1 MNTAYESTGRLLRMP
16 ARTDPR
22 FHQVQL
28 QKEHATTCYVLR
40 YMSRIPSQVRVEIL
54 RRLRDVEQSRG
65 VRVLLAVE
73 SGSRAWGF
81 ESRDSDYDVR
91 FVYVHT
97 LEHYLSI
104 DLGDQRDV
112 IERPIADEI
121 DLSGWELRK
130 ALRLFLKSN
139 PGFVEWIQ
147 SPIVYIENGSFAT
160 RVRELVP
167 VVYSRASGIHHYK
180 SMAMTNVDD
189 RDPSGE
195 VSLKKY
201 LYILRALLAARWLQQ
216 HEGAA
221 PIEFGRLLRQL
232 EGPPQLLA
240 DIDGL
245 LVRKRAATERD
256 RTSAVASI
264 DAFIEQQLLSL
275 QTVGLPGPVGA
286 AVKLK
291 LDEVFRGSLREA
303 WLETSS
309 E

>member
-1 MNTAYESTGRLLRMP
+1 MNKIAVP
-16 ARTDPR
+16 
-22 FHQVQL
+22 
-28 QKEHATTCYVLR
+28 
-40 YMSRIPSQVRVEIL
+40 VRDEIL
-54 RRLRDVEQSRG
+54 RRLRDVEQSSG
-65 VRVLLAVE
+65 VRVLLAIE

-81 ESRDSDYDVR
+81 ESSDSDYDVR

-104 DLGDQRDV
+104 DVGDQRDV
-112 IERPIADEI
+112 IERPIADDI

-167 VVYSRASGIHHYK
+167 LVYSRASGIYHYR
-180 SMAMTNVDD
+180 SMAMTSADD
-189 RDPSGE
+189 REPSGE

-201 LYILRALLAARWLQQ
+201 LYVLRALLAARWLQQ

-221 PIEFGRLLRQL
+221 PIEFARLLRQL

-245 LVRKRAATERD
+245 LLRKRAASERD
-256 RTSAVASI
+256 RIPAVASI
-264 DAFIEQQLLSL
+264 DAFIKQQLLSL
-275 QTVGLPGPVGA
+275 QAVGHPAQVGSA
-286 AVKLK
+286 AKLK
-291 LDEVFRGSLREA
+291 LDEVFRDSLREV
-303 WLETSS
+303 WLETSF